1 MQVSTGERGPP
12 GQIEIRCQ
20 RVDRPP
26 DTYSMPFLSLILF
39 PARIV
44 PDGRRQGAAF
54 GLSLDGEAELAE
66 RLFENFHTYW
76 WIGKIRIASHAG
88 QDFLADGKNH
98 HGTGIP
104 KAEPDSMEHG
114 VYTRLSSS
122 RPCRT
127 NGNAK
132 YRWAKARLGLS
143 SMARRSSRS
152 PSEKLAGL
160 NVT

>member
-1 MQVSTGERGPP
+1 
-12 GQIEIRCQ
+12 
-20 RVDRPP
+20 
-26 DTYSMPFLSLILF
+26 MPFLSLILF

>member
-1 MQVSTGERGPP
+1 MRQTWATFATGKHKTRYATPQKLENAANW
-12 GQIEIRCQ
+12 
-20 RVDRPP
+20 PP

-114 VYTRLSSS
+114 VYTVLNNLYCVRKRSALS
-122 RPCRT
+122 
-127 NGNAK
+127 
-132 YRWAKARLGLS
+132 
-143 SMARRSSRS
+143 
-152 PSEKLAGL
+152 
-160 NVT
+160 